1 MEDSIRQKYLRSLP
15 GVDQVLQRD
24 ILINL
29 QKDYPQGVINDAAR
43 HVINGLRGLIL
54 QADSEDELNK
64 MDFQIDSIARL
75 TAEKVKETL
84 RPKLR
89 NVINATGIVLHTN
102 LGRSLLAEKAVEAV
116 KDVTRHYSNLEY
128 DLDTGERGSR
138 HMHVED
144 LLCHLTGA
152 EGALVVNNNAAAVL
166 LVLNTLAR
174 DKEVVISRGQL
185 VEIGGSF
192 RVPQVMAQSGAH
204 LVEVGTTNKTHYQ
217 DYEEAIGENTGMILK
232 VHTSNYQV
240 IGFTSQVSGSELAGL
255 GQKYNLPVV
264 EDLGSGVFV
273 DLKEYG
279 LEGEPTVPESI
290 REGLDLVTFSG
301 DKLLGGPQAGII
313 VGKKDFTEKIKK
325 NQLARALRIDKM
337 TLAALEATL
346 QLYLNE
352 EDAVKDIPTLRMLTL
367 PLTVLEARAFNM
379 VSYLR
384 EHLRGKAQIKVADG
398 FSQVGG
404 GALPR
409 EEIPTKLVSLQPY
422 KMSTLEVIERLREE
436 EIPVIARIQKNQ
448 VLIDLRTVRDEEMPL
463 LQDSLVRVI
472 KKV

>member
-43 HVINGLRGLIL
+43 NVVNGLRGLIL
-54 QADSEDELNK
+54 QADSEDKLNK

-166 LVLNTLAR
+166 LVLNTLAKDR
-174 DKEVVISRGQL
+174 EVVISRAQL

-192 RVPQVMAQSGAH
+192 RVPQVMAQSGAY
-204 LVEVGTTNKTHYQ
+204 LVEVGTTNKTHYR

-240 IGFTSQVSGSELAGL
+240 IGFTSQVSGFELAGL
-255 GQKYNLPVV
+255 GQKYDLPVV

-379 VSYLR
+379 VSYLK
-384 EHLRGKAQIKVADG
+384 EQLRGKAQIKVADG

-448 VLIDLRTVRDEEMPL
+448 VLVDLRTVSEEEIHL
-463 LQDSLVRVI
+463 LRDSLVRVI

>member
-1 MEDSIRQKYLRSLP
+1 MDDSIRQKYLRSLP
-15 GVDQVLQRD
+15 GVDQILQREL
-24 ILINL
+24 LIGL
-29 QKDYPQGVINDAAR
+29 QEDYPQGVINDAAR
-43 HVINGLRGLIL
+43 NVVNGLRVLIL
-54 QADSEDELNK
+54 QADSEDELNEL
-64 MDFQIDSIARL
+64 DFQIDSIARL
-75 TAEKVKETL
+75 TAEKVRETL

-116 KDVTRHYSNLEY
+116 KEVTRHYSNLEY

-166 LVLNTLAR
+166 LVLNTLAKDR
-174 DKEVVISRGQL
+174 EVVISRGQL

-204 LVEVGTTNKTHYQ
+204 LVEVGTTNKTHYR

-240 IGFTSQVSGSELAGL
+240 IGFTSQVSGFELAGL
-255 GQKYNLPVV
+255 GQKYDLPVV

-379 VSYLR
+379 VSYLK
-384 EHLRGKAQIKVADG
+384 EQLRGKAQIKVADG

-448 VLIDLRTVRDEEMPL
+448 VLVDLRTVSEEEVHL
-463 LQDSLVRVI
+463 LRDSLVRVI